1 MNAAQAVALPKDRTR
16 DRARCRPGSQRPPLY
31 LVPSPAA
38 DHQAA
43 DEPARALPVMTGP
56 AAARAVVPGVPHS
69 GSLRLTRRG
78 RVVAAAMAALLVT
91 ALSLIAAISAQA
103 TSHPVPQRA
112 ARQGVVLVVV
122 RPGQSLWT
130 VAESADPNAD
140 TRLVIQRIIDLN
152 GLTSNAVQP
161 GQQLWVPR
169 S

>member
-1 MNAAQAVALPKDRTR
+1 
-16 DRARCRPGSQRPPLY
+16 
-31 LVPSPAA
+31 
-38 DHQAA
+38 
-43 DEPARALPVMTGP
+43 
-56 AAARAVVPGVPHS
+56 
-69 GSLRLTRRG
+69 
-78 RVVAAAMAALLVT
+78 MAALLVT